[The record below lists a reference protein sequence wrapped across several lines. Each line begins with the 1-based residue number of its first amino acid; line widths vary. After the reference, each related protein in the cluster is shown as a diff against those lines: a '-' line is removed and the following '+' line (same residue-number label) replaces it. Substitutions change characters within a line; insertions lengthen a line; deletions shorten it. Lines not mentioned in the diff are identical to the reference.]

1 MFDLFRSRDKV
12 VKILLGGL
20 LVVVA
25 LSMLTYLVPS
35 YEQGSSLY
43 GTVVAQVGDQKI
55 MSTDIQRAVQRLT
68 QGRSLPP
75 ELLPNYI
82 PQIIDQEIDNR
93 AIQYEA
99 ARQGFQ
105 VSDAQLRQTIAQIA
119 PSLFPDGRFVGKQAY
134 QAM

>member
-1 MFDLFRSRDKV
+1 DLFRSRDKV

-35 YEQGSSLY
+35 YESGAGGPNGS
-43 GTVVAQVGDQKI
+43 VVAQVGDQKI
-55 MSTDIQRAVQRLT
+55 MSTDIQRSVQRMM

-75 ELLPNYI
+75 ELIPNYI
-82 PQIIDQEIDNR
+82 PQIIDQEINNR

-119 PSLFPDGRFVGKQAY
+119 PSLFPDGRFVGK
-134 QAM
+134 